1 MYLII
6 AEKRSAAE
14 KVGSCIKGE
23 SFKKG
28 DGFIQSQNYYITW
41 CAGHLYTL
49 LDLEEYDP
57 NYDPNEKHIFRC
69 FWPKLNEIISWL
81 LLQVLVLV
89 AKEFIRS
96 FLKTSWILAI

>member
-28 DGFIQSQNYYITW
+28 DGFIQSQN
-41 CAGHLYTL
+41 
-49 LDLEEYDP
+49 
-57 NYDPNEKHIFRC
+57 
-69 FWPKLNEIISWL
+69 
-81 LLQVLVLV
+81 
-89 AKEFIRS
+89 
-96 FLKTSWILAI
+96 

>member
-23 SFKKG
+23 FFKKG

-57 NYDPNEKHIFRC
+57 NYDLIKNISKIADGNGGGSAFFAQGGGTNVDKLDMILTYAKGKIEK
-69 FWPKLNEIISWL
+69 E
-81 LLQVLVLV
+81 
-89 AKEFIRS
+89 
-96 FLKTSWILAI
+96 

>member
-57 NYDPNEKHIFRC
+57 NYDPNENISGLWMDFR
-69 FWPKLNEIISWL
+69 SVL
-81 LLQVLVLV
+81 LVFDTKCPSQREMHRCVP
-89 AKEFIRS
+89 R
-96 FLKTSWILAI
+96 

>member
-57 NYDPNEKHIFRC
+57 NYDPNEKHKWTMDGLPFSSLSIQSV
-69 FWPKLNEIISWL
+69 P
-81 LLQVLVLV
+81 
-89 AKEFIRS
+89 AKGKCIDVCHGK
-96 FLKTSWILAI
+96 KTNQGH

>member
-41 CAGHLYTL
+41 CA
-49 LDLEEYDP
+49 
-57 NYDPNEKHIFRC
+57 
-69 FWPKLNEIISWL
+69 
-81 LLQVLVLV
+81 
-89 AKEFIRS
+89 
-96 FLKTSWILAI
+96 